1 MVVVRQSI
9 FFYIQCLQNTS
20 FSSALLL
27 LYTLFNMGKSDSK
40 AVNIFRKR
48 MYYVTISLSML
59 CKTYCFAFQKRL
71 FCTVKA

>member
-27 LYTLFNMGKSDSK
+27 FYTLFNIGKSDNKSI
-40 AVNIFRKR
+40 NIFRTR
-48 MYYVTISLSML
+48 MYRVTISLSML

-71 FCTVKA
+71 FCMVKA